1 MTQRL
6 IGELIGNR
14 YRLTFHIS
22 EGGYGNVYKAVDTQL
37 NDQLVAVKLLRSPP
51 PDADEEYYRKLQR
64 RFMDEARVSAL
75 LGEHPGIVQVKSY
88 GVHQQRP
95 YLVMEYLNA
104 KPWLGQ
110 GLDYVLHRE
119 GVMDPERVVR
129 LAQQICAALHH
140 AHRFHVDLGKH
151 SIRGVVHRDIKPS
164 NIFVQRNSDGLER
177 VKLLDFGISKLLGDN
192 TRGLTQA
199 GYFLGTMCYAS
210 PEQMRGET
218 LDARSDIYSLGV
230 VLYELMTGQLPLM
243 PENDS
248 LPGWYHV
255 HNFEDPIPFYEQ
267 ILDYPIPEALQA
279 VVMGCLEKEPDN
291 RPGSAQILEELL
303 RASLDPVP
311 HSSPPQA
318 SPAASPSP
326 PPQPEPELFN
336 TFDPPTDA
344 YIEEPTPPIPGGELP
359 SQPRSSSLPSDH
371 NVRFQQAL
379 ELIQQ
384 RDHRGAIQVLN
395 QLIQE
400 EPNEER
406 YYLQRGMAHL
416 RQGHWGLAQMDFQGA
431 LRLDPDYPEAQRGL
445 RDALAQVGLD
455 ELSISPTEEV
465 DTPAPVAPLEANSFK
480 GQLGIWGQWVGANGV
495 AYGLAAA
502 LSLGIAR
509 FRTGEGISILVYGA
523 AIGSLIGAWVGAAQ
537 WVILRRYLDRIR
549 GWVLITALAHLVSF
563 LTVAGLTL
571 SDRFPLTLMDLVLL
585 TSPVWGLALGGWVN
599 LCQLHRWWPSPWA
612 FAWVGA
618 GVIEMGMAALLLSQ
632 ISRQANV
639 ILLVILLGLLGSR
652 PLSGG
657 VLLKLLDQQRESP
670 FEKLL

>member
-1 MTQRL
+1 MTQHL

-22 EGGYGNVYKAVDTQL
+22 EGGYGNVYKAIDTQL

-51 PDADEEYYRKLQR
+51 LDADEEYYRKLQR

-88 GVHQQRP
+88 GVHKQRP

-110 GLDYVLHRE
+110 GLDYILHRE
-119 GVMDPERVVR
+119 GVLTPQRVVH
-129 LAQQICAALHH
+129 LARQICAALHH
-140 AHRFHVDLGKH
+140 AHCFHVDLGKH

-164 NIFVQRNSDGLER
+164 NIFVQRNPEGVER
-177 VKLLDFGISKLLGDN
+177 VKLLDFGISKLLGDH

-267 ILDYPIPEALQA
+267 ILEHTIPDSLQA
-279 VVMGCLEKEPDN
+279 VVLGCLEKEPDN
-291 RPGSAQILEELL
+291 RPGSAQILQELL
-303 RASLDPVP
+303 KESLDPAAAKAISITTP
-311 HSSPPQA
+311 
-318 SPAASPSP
+318 PAAGP
-326 PPQPEPELFN
+326 PEFFDP
-336 TFDPPTDA
+336 DPPTDA
-344 YIEEPTPPIPGGELP
+344 FIEDPPTPPVPGEMPSRPHSPLP
-359 SQPRSSSLPSDH
+359 TDH
-371 NVRFQQAL
+371 QARFQHAL
-379 ELIQQ
+379 QLIEY
-384 RDHRGAIQVLN
+384 REHKEAIQILN

-406 YYLQRGMAHL
+406 FYLQRGIAHL

-431 LRLDPDYPEAQRGL
+431 LRLDPDYTEAQRGL
-445 RDALAQVGLD
+445 RDALDQVGVD
-455 ELSISPTEEV
+455 ELSVSPTEEV
-465 DTPAPVAPLEANSFK
+465 DTPTLAPAPAAAVPQGSFW
-480 GQLGIWGQWVGANGV
+480 IWGQWVIANGL
-495 AYGLAAA
+495 AYGLGTA
-502 LSLGIAR
+502 LSLEIAS
-509 FRTGEGISILVYGA
+509 FWSGETATVRAGILVYGA
-523 AIGSLIGAWVGAAQ
+523 AIGSVIGVAVGLGQ
-537 WVILRRYLDRIR
+537 WLILRRYLDRVR
-549 GWVLITALAHLVSF
+549 SWVLITALAHLVCF
-563 LTVAGLTL
+563 MVAAAFTLAPRYDLMLLDLIRLT
-571 SDRFPLTLMDLVLL
+571 P
-585 TSPVWGLALGGWVN
+585 PVWGLILGGWVN
-599 LCQLHRWWPSPWA
+599 LCHLKRWLPSPWA

-618 GVIEMGMAALLLSQ
+618 GGIEMGAASLLLMEISQ
-632 ISRQANV
+632 GSGL
-639 ILLVILLGLLGSR
+639 ILLLIWLGLLGSR
-652 PLSGG
+652 PLSGA
-657 VLLKLLDQQRESP
+657 VLLKLLDQQRRSP
-670 FEKLL
+670 LEKI

>member
-1 MTQRL
+1 MTQHL

-22 EGGYGNVYKAVDTQL
+22 EGGYGNVYKAIDTQL

-51 PDADEEYYRKLQR
+51 LDADEEYYRKLQR

-88 GVHQQRP
+88 GVHKQRP

-110 GLDYVLHRE
+110 GLDYILHRE
-119 GVMDPERVVR
+119 GVLTPERVVH
-129 LAQQICAALHH
+129 LAQQMCAALHH
-140 AHRFHVDLGKH
+140 AHCFHVDLGKH

-164 NIFVQRNSDGLER
+164 NIFVQRNPEGQER
-177 VKLLDFGISKLLGDN
+177 VKLLDFGISKLLGDH

-210 PEQMRGET
+210 PEQMRGEA

-267 ILDYPIPEALQA
+267 ILDHPIPDSLQA
-279 VVMGCLEKEPDN
+279 VVLGCLEKEPDN
-291 RPGSAQILEELL
+291 RPGSAQILQELL
-303 RASLDPVP
+303 KESLDPALAKAI
-311 HSSPPQA
+311 SITTPPA
-318 SPAASPSP
+318 SAE
-326 PPQPEPELFN
+326 QVFD
-336 TFDPPTDA
+336 TDPPTDA
-344 YIEEPTPPIPGGELP
+344 YIDDPPTPPVPGETPPIP
-359 SQPRSSSLPSDH
+359 RSSLPTDH
-371 NVRFQQAL
+371 DARFQQAL
-379 ELIQQ
+379 QLITQ
-384 RDHRGAIQVLN
+384 REHKEAIQVLN

-406 YYLQRGMAHL
+406 FYLQRGIAHL

-431 LRLDPDYPEAQRGL
+431 LRLDPDYTEARRGL
-445 RDALAQVGLD
+445 RDALDQVGVD
-455 ELSISPTEEV
+455 ELSVSPTEEV
-465 DTPAPVAPLEANSFK
+465 DTPALDPAPEPAVALGS
-480 GQLGIWGQWVGANGV
+480 LGIWGQWVGANGLS
-495 AYGLAAA
+495 YGLGAA
-502 LSLGIAR
+502 LSLGIAS
-509 FRTGEGISILVYGA
+509 FWPGEEATVRAGILVYGA
-523 AIGSLIGAWVGAAQ
+523 AIGSVIGAAVGLGQ
-537 WVILRRYLDRIR
+537 WLILRRYLDRVR

-563 LTVAGLTL
+563 IVVAAFTLAPRYDLTL
-571 SDRFPLTLMDLVLL
+571 QDLILL
-585 TSPVWGLALGGWVN
+585 TSPVWGLILGGWVN
-599 LCQLHRWWPSPWA
+599 LCQLQWWLPSPWA

-618 GVIEMGMAALLLSQ
+618 GVIEMGLASLLLMLMPRESGLLLS
-632 ISRQANV
+632 
-639 ILLVILLGLLGSR
+639 LLVLGVLGSR
-652 PLSGG
+652 PLTGAI
-657 VLLKLLDQQRESP
+657 LLKLLDQQRRSP
-670 FEKLL
+670 LEKLI